1 MYTLL
6 FLSVLIAY
14 LISAIV
20 FVGFAINRKLLL
32 LKTALFFSIFGFFSH
47 SIVLLLRAVI
57 SKFPPMSNLYESMSL
72 FAWAIV
78 LVFLII
84 EYRFRF
90 GIIGAFI
97 MPVVFLITGYASLL
111 DSAIK
116 QLPAALQ
123 SYWLTIHVLTCFLS
137 YACFTCAFSVGIMYL
152 LQERQLKLKHTGKLL
167 RHLPALDV
175 LDKINYNMVLFG
187 FVLLTAGIVTGSIW
201 ALQAWGRPW
210 GWDPKETAAL
220 VTWLIYAA
228 YLHARFNSGW
238 KGRRTAVIS
247 IIGFISVLF
256 TYLGVSFL
264 LEGKHSYL

>member
-6 FLSVLIAY
+6 FLSVFLAY
-14 LISAIV
+14 FISAII
-20 FVGFAINRKLLL
+20 FVGFAINKKLFLF
-32 LKTALFFSIFGFFSH
+32 KMALFFSIFGFLVH
-47 SIVLLLRAVI
+47 SATLILRAFM
-57 SKFPPMSNLYESMSL
+57 SRFPPMSNLYESMSL

-78 LVFLII
+78 LVFLIT
-84 EYRFRF
+84 EYRFKF

-97 MPVVFLITGYASLL
+97 MPIAFLITGYTSFL
-111 DSAIK
+111 DSTIE

-123 SYWLTIHVLTCFLS
+123 SYWLAIHVLTCFLS
-137 YACFTCAFSVGIMYL
+137 YACFTCAFSIGIMYL
-152 LQERQLKLKHTGKLL
+152 VQERQVKLKHAGILL

-187 FVLLTAGIVTGSIW
+187 FILLTAGIITGSIW

-210 GWDPKETAAL
+210 GWDPKETSAL

-238 KGRRTAVIS
+238 IGKRTAVLS
-247 IIGFISVLF
+247 IIGFVSVLF
-256 TYLGVSFL
+256 TYLGVGFL
-264 LEGKHSYL
+264 LGGKHSYL